1 MPAMP
6 PKGFLKTAPLDR
18 PRVAGYRSANKTM
31 NFTCPYCNRPTTI
44 TDPNRFSSWTKI
56 DITKSDSGEVGFFI
70 ESITCPNKEC
80 QKLCLRA
87 ELCHTYKAYGSY
99 GDWMKSHTIQKWQ
112 LLPESEAKV
121 LPGYVPT
128 PIQQDYYEACCI
140 RDLSPKA
147 SATLSRRCL
156 QGMIRDFW
164 SVNKPNLKLEIDE
177 LKEKV
182 DPDTWQSIDAVRSVG
197 NIGAHMEKDIN
208 IIVDVEPNE
217 AQLLIGLIEQLIA
230 DWYVTRENRRERTEE
245 LKKMVSAKDVQKN
258 SL

>member
-1 MPAMP
+1 
-6 PKGFLKTAPLDR
+6 
-18 PRVAGYRSANKTM
+18 
-31 NFTCPYCNRPTTI
+31 
-44 TDPNRFSSWTKI
+44 
-56 DITKSDSGEVGFFI
+56 
-70 ESITCPNKEC
+70 
-80 QKLCLRA
+80 
-87 ELCHTYKAYGSY
+87 
-99 GDWMKSHTIQKWQ
+99 MKSTTIQKWQ